1 MKHKL
6 VPASKTKGKLV
17 TSPTSKKTDTLPDLP
32 TNGDVESGASVD
44 KIRDILFGPQ
54 IKNYEARFVRLE
66 ETLARENSQIK
77 DMMAR
82 RFESLESFI
91 KKETEALASR
101 LKAERDERNEVA
113 KEIAR
118 DLKSATDA
126 LTKKINELDNKT
138 AEAQSELR
146 KDLLAES
153 RKLMDELRKR
163 TDELTTLLERRATE
177 LRTDKADRSLLAAL
191 LADMAMQIS
200 GEPEGKKG
208 KSAKA
213 GRDE

>member
-1 MKHKL
+1 MKAKPKPVTIRKGKPVSSPAAKKPEL
-6 VPASKTKGKLV
+6 VP
-17 TSPTSKKTDTLPDLP
+17 DMP

-66 ETLARENSQIK
+66 DTLARENSQIK

-113 KEIAR
+113 KEISR
-118 DLKSATDA
+118 DLKSTADA

-138 AEAQSELR
+138 AEGQSELR
-146 KDLLAES
+146 KDLLSES

-163 TDELTTLLERRATE
+163 SDELTTLVERRSNE
-177 LRTDKADRSLLAAL
+177 LRDVKADRSLIAAL
-191 LADMAMQIS
+191 LADMAMSIS
-200 GEPEGKKG
+200 GEPEKK
-208 KSAKA
+208 KVAKA

>member
-1 MKHKL
+1 VVKRKPVPARTTKGKH
-6 VPASKTKGKLV
+6 VSSPASKKPDNV
-17 TSPTSKKTDTLPDLP
+17 TELPV
-32 TNGDVESGASVD
+32 NGDAESGASVD

-66 ETLARENSQIK
+66 ETLARENGQIK

-82 RFESLESFI
+82 RFESLESFV

-101 LKAERDERNEVA
+101 LKAERDERTEVA
-113 KEIAR
+113 KDIAR
-118 DLKSATDA
+118 DLKSASEA
-126 LTKKINELDNKT
+126 LTKKISELDNKT
-138 AEAQSELR
+138 AEAQSGLR
-146 KDLLAES
+146 QDLLAES

-163 TDELTTLLERRATE
+163 SDDLTVLLERRSNE

-200 GEPEGKKG
+200 GEPEGKK

>member
-1 MKHKL
+1 VKYKL
-6 VPASKTKGKLV
+6 VPARKTKGKLV
-17 TSPTSKKTDTLPDLP
+17 TSPTSKKSETAPDLP

-44 KIRDILFGPQ
+44 KIRDIIFGPQ

-82 RFESLESFI
+82 RFESLEGFI
-91 KKETEALASR
+91 KKETEALNVR
-101 LKAERDERNEVA
+101 LKAEREERADTA
-113 KEIAR
+113 KELAR
-118 DLKSATDA
+118 DLKSTADA
-126 LTKKINELDNKT
+126 LTKKITELDNKT

-163 TDELTTLLERRATE
+163 TDELTALLERRSSE
-177 LRTDKADRSLLAAL
+177 LRGDKADRSLIAAL

-200 GEPEGKKG
+200 GEPEGKK

>member
-1 MKHKL
+1 MNRKPML
-6 VPASKTKGKLV
+6 VKATKGKAV
-17 TSPTSKKTDTLPDLP
+17 STPAKKPDADLP
-32 TNGDVESGASVD
+32 VNGDIESGASVD

-66 ETLARENSQIK
+66 ETLARENGQIK

-82 RFESLESFI
+82 RFESLETYI

-101 LKAERDERNEVA
+101 LKAEREERNETA

-118 DLKSATDA
+118 DLKSAADA

-138 AEAQSELR
+138 ADAQSELR
-146 KDLLAES
+146 KDMLAET

-163 TDELTTLLERRATE
+163 SDDLTALLERRANE
-177 LRTDKADRSLLAAL
+177 LRADKADRSLIAAL
-191 LADMAMQIS
+191 FADMAMQIS
-200 GEPEGKKG
+200 GEPEVKK
-208 KSAKA
+208 KVAKA

>member
-1 MKHKL
+1 MNRKP
-6 VPASKTKGKLV
+6 VPAKKTKGKHV
-17 TSPTSKKTDTLPDLP
+17 TSPISKKSETPDLP
-32 TNGDVESGASVD
+32 VNGDVESGASVD

-66 ETLARENSQIK
+66 ETLARENGQIK

-118 DLKSATDA
+118 DLKSTADA

-163 TDELTTLLERRATE
+163 SDDLTALLERRSNE
-177 LRTDKADRSLLAAL
+177 LRADKADRSLLAAL

-200 GEPEGKKG
+200 GEPEGKK
-208 KSAKA
+208 KAAKA
-213 GRDE
+213 GREE

>member
-6 VPASKTKGKLV
+6 VPARKTKGKPV
-17 TSPTSKKTDTLPDLP
+17 TIPMPKKPESAPDLP
-32 TNGDVESGASVD
+32 ANGDVESGASVD

-54 IKNYEARFVRLE
+54 IKNYEARFARLE
-66 ETLARENSQIK
+66 DTLARENSQIK

-82 RFESLESFI
+82 RFESLETFI
-91 KKETEALASR
+91 KKETEALNNR

-118 DLKSATDA
+118 DLKSATEA

-146 KDLLAES
+146 QDLLAES

-163 TDELTTLLERRATE
+163 SDELTTLLERRSNE
-177 LRTDKADRSLLAAL
+177 LRADKADRSLIAAL

-200 GEPEGKKG
+200 GEPEGKK
-208 KSAKA
+208 KVARA

>member
-1 MKHKL
+1 VAKRKVVPIRTKKGKH
-6 VPASKTKGKLV
+6 VSSPASKK
-17 TSPTSKKTDTLPDLP
+17 PENAPDLP
-32 TNGDVESGASVD
+32 ISGEVESGASVD

-66 ETLARENSQIK
+66 ETLARENGQIK

-82 RFESLESFI
+82 RFESLETYI

-113 KEIAR
+113 KDIAR
-118 DLKSATDA
+118 DLKSTADA

-138 AEAQSELR
+138 AEEQSELR

-163 TDELTTLLERRATE
+163 SDDLTALLERRSNE
-177 LRTDKADRSLLAAL
+177 LRADKADRSLIAAL

-200 GEPEGKKG
+200 GEPEGKK
-208 KSAKA
+208 KVAKA
-213 GRDE
+213 GRDD

>member
-1 MKHKL
+1 MSSP
-6 VPASKTKGKLV
+6 VTKKQEIA
-17 TSPTSKKTDTLPDLP
+17 PDLP
-32 TNGDVESGASVD
+32 ANGDIESGASVD

-66 ETLARENSQIK
+66 ETLARENGQIK

-91 KKETEALASR
+91 KKETEALANR
-101 LKAERDERNEVA
+101 LKTEREERNEVA
-113 KEIAR
+113 KELAR
-118 DLKSATDA
+118 DLKTTADA

-138 AEAQSELR
+138 AEAQSGLR
-146 KDLLAES
+146 QDLLAES

-163 TDELTTLLERRATE
+163 TDELTALLERRNSE
-177 LRTDKADRSLLAAL
+177 LRADKADRSLIAAMF
-191 LADMAMQIS
+191 ADMAMQIS
-200 GEPEGKKG
+200 GEPEQKK
-208 KSAKA
+208 KVAKA